1 MRRGCIY
8 YLLCLFLLP
17 ALGGWAQT
25 GDSTLTQPEK
35 KPWRTKKPRRI
46 KEWGVNVSPLLVQ
59 FAPFKRTEARTGPY
73 NITYKAL
80 RQDGTRA
87 FRMALGLFIDPEDET
102 RNHVNFRIGRER
114 RRPIGEKVRFIH
126 GIDAVFFAGH
136 MNIPNE
142 SDPAD
147 FFETPTGVG
156 LGIPLG
162 FEYDIN
168 PMISLSTESFL
179 YIGTHSING
188 VGVQIVPPVALFLAV
203 RF

>member
-1 MRRGCIY
+1 MRKGRIY
-8 YLLCLFLLP
+8 YLLALFLLFMV
-17 ALGGWAQT
+17 GGWAQEA
-25 GDSTLTQPEK
+25 DSSLVYKEK
-35 KPWRTKKPRRI
+35 KPWKTKKPRRI
-46 KEWGVNVSPLLVQ
+46 KEWGVNLSPLLVQ
-59 FAPFKRTEARTGPY
+59 FTPFRRTEARTGPY

-80 RQDGTRA
+80 RHDGTRA
-87 FRMALGLFIDPEDET
+87 FRMAMGVFIDLDASEKS
-102 RNHVNFRIGRER
+102 HFNFRIGRER
-114 RRPIGEKVRFIH
+114 RRPIGDKVRFIH

-147 FFETPTGVG
+147 FFETATGVG

-168 PMISLSTESFL
+168 PMISISTETFL

-188 VGVQIVPPVALFLAV
+188 VGLQIVPPVALFMAM